1 MVRVSDDDRLRIL
14 DYSGWCPGSHDDL
27 APGPEVG
34 VMLEAAP
41 ASATLDELEGM
52 AAKHISC
59 AGADMVHRWLT
70 EEMVED
76 LTLVPLAD
84 FM

>member
-1 MVRVSDDDRLRIL
+1 MVRVTDDDRLRIL
-14 DYSGWCPGSHDDL
+14 DYSGWCPGSHGDL
-27 APGPEVG
+27 APGPEVD

-41 ASATLDELEGM
+41 SSATLDELEEM

-59 AGADMVHRWLT
+59 VGPDMAHRRLT
-70 EEMVED
+70 EDTVD
-76 LTLVPLAD
+76 KLILVPLAD